1 MNKEE
6 IKRNLENYILKT
18 NDRVYFT
25 FETNTNQMAKDCL
38 NTINEL
44 ELELDIANKKIEQ
57 IEKYIKDNAC
67 YNKLKKECQCSFSS
81 LALDNVLKII
91 GGNYE

>member
-6 IKRNLENYILKT
+6 IKRNLEYYILKT

-44 ELELDIANKKIEQ
+44 ELELEIANKKLDKIKE
-57 IEKYIKDNAC
+57 YISNYKEPLYIPDDL
-67 YNKLKKECQCSFSS
+67 LKFLRS
-81 LALDNVLKII
+81 II
-91 GGNYE
+91 GGE